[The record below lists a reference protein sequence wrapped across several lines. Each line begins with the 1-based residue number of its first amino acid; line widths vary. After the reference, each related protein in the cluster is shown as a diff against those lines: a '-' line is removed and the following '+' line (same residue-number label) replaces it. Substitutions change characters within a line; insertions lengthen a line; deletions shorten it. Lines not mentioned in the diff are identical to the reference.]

1 MIVSFTRAISSRIR
15 FAGIEIEQLRLLVK
29 SQSKSQIV
37 FMGDSHAWYLANC
50 VPATPKSHVF
60 LNEQGELVIWL
71 GPRLMYSVGAKGF
84 NFGALQA
91 LALLI
96 AKKKNFSYLVVCLG
110 EIDCRMYSS
119 KLENSSDLVKLVNR
133 YYEHLLRTSETYGF
147 REVLVI
153 TPIPPSDLGAVNE
166 SFPRRSSLE
175 TRVSTTSIL
184 TQNLIE
190 FSEKFGFK
198 TINSQALL
206 GLASS
211 STIIGE
217 LNGAYSLDG
226 CHVNKDG
233 AELIRMHINS
243 ILRNP

>member
-1 MIVSFTRAISSRIR
+1 MIVSFTKAISSRIR

-29 SQSKSQIV
+29 SQTKSQIV
-37 FMGDSHAWYLANC
+37 FMGDSHAWYLASC

-60 LNEQGELVIWL
+60 LNEQGELVIWI

-96 AKKKNFSYLVVCLG
+96 AKKKNFSYLVVHLG

-133 YYEHLLRTSETYGF
+133 YYEHLLRTSKTYGF

-184 TQNLIE
+184 TQYLIE

-217 LNGAYSLDG
+217 LNGDYSLDG